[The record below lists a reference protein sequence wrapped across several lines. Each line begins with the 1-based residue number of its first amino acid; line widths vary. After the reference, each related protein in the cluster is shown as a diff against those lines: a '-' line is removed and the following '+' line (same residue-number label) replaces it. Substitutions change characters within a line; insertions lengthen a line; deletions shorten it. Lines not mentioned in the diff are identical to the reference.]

1 MASWLHQMETLT
13 RMKMTEIDLLYD
25 EEWMQ
30 WIKEHCD
37 PSEGVT
43 ATGYELL
50 SKMDKNG
57 EFV

>member
-1 MASWLHQMETLT
+1 METLT